1 MAFNKRDNRPRPTF
15 SKITIGLASPDS
27 IWKKALVK
35 SLSLKPSTIVR
46 TSLKEMVCS
55 AKGFLVL

>member
-27 IWKKALVK
+27 ILRKASVK
-35 SLSLKPSTIVR
+35 SLSLKPSTTVR
-46 TSLKEMVCS
+46 ISLNVMACFAS
-55 AKGFLVL
+55 GFLVL